1 MDIAPGRA
9 SAILKAEVMVMRLLA
24 VLFPA
29 LALAVPAFAEEWSRA
44 RIDRLPDSA
53 FAFIEI
59 TEDSTRLRHLPHHD
73 ERGAVDVPHLKS
85 ALSRIG
91 QVRWLYPESEAAARR
106 HLEEHRQALRQLRRG
121 AEPPSEPTFRP

>member
-1 MDIAPGRA
+1 
-9 SAILKAEVMVMRLLA
+9 MVMRLLA

-91 QVRWLYPESEAAARR
+91 QVRWLYPEGEAAARR
-106 HLEEHRQALRQLRRG
+106 HLEEHLRELRRQERSSG
-121 AEPPSEPTFRP
+121 GRR

>member
-1 MDIAPGRA
+1 
-9 SAILKAEVMVMRLLA
+9 MRLLA

-53 FAFIEI
+53 FAFVEI
-59 TEDSTRLRHLPHHD
+59 TEDSMRLRHLPHHD

-106 HLEEHRQALRQLRRG
+106 HLEEHLRELRRQERSSG
-121 AEPPSEPTFRP
+121 GRR